1 MRILADVNVLVSS
14 AIGPL
19 GISRSII
26 TAWREGAVEL
36 VISDGI
42 VAQVEMKLRSRRIAG
57 RYRLTEDDVHT
68 AVATFSTQARLI
80 DVPLQSIRPVTAT
93 PRTTM
98 CVLATASSGKVDYII
113 TGDKG
118 LQALR
123 SHDGIPILSPRDFL
137 EVLRSEESE
146 GR

>member
-19 GISRSII
+19 GMPRSII
-26 TAWREGAVEL
+26 TAWRQGTLEL

-42 VAQVEMKLRSRRIAG
+42 VAQVEMKLRSRRIGG
-57 RYRLTEDDVHT
+57 RYSLTEDDIHT
-68 AVATFSTQARLI
+68 AVATLRTRARLTS
-80 DVPLQSIRPVTAT
+80 VPRQSIRPVTGD
-93 PRTTM
+93 PEDDY
-98 CVLATASSGKVDYII
+98 VLATASLGKVDYIV

-118 LQALR
+118 LQALG

-137 EVLRSEESE
+137 EILRSEQSE